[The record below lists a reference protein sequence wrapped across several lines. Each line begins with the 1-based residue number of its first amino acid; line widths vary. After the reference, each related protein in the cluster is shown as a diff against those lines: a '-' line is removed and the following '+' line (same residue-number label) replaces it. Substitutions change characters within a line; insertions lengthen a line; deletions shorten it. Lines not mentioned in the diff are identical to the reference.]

1 MGRSV
6 AALIAFGRGQ
16 DSARF
21 MVPEDEPGARVLCC
35 QQGQALPSNFEVPK
49 AFQSQVPAVC
59 ILDQDV
65 VDGLDL
71 RRYVCWQGVL
81 PPIE

>member
-1 MGRSV
+1 
-6 AALIAFGRGQ
+6 
-16 DSARF
+16 
-21 MVPEDEPGARVLCC
+21 
-35 QQGQALPSNFEVPK
+35 
-49 AFQSQVPAVC
+49 VPAVC